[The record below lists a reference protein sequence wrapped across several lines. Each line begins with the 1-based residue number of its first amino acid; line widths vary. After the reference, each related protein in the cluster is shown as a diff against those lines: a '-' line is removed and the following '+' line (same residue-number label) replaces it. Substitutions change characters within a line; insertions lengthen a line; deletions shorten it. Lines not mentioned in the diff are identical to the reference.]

1 MKDAKQSNK
10 MNKLYLLLSPVL
22 LASCATGHWQAA
34 QVTTEHHGKVT
45 VVHHR
50 RRVAN
55 GSIDHIESI
64 NSKGIVTEA
73 DVHVFDIGRLPDG
86 NGGVHEAHRYYKIVQ
101 DAHPSL
107 QLPRT
112 VSSGPRTV
120 YSPPNYV
127 PPPAD
132 QRINDAVTEA
142 KQSKKE
148 LDEAKQKI
156 VKRINEDNNLRGQLE
171 TEITENQK
179 LQDQLSA
186 AMNTPTKKPTEAQ
199 QAAEGD
205 VEALAKWGKSA
216 QP

>member
-1 MKDAKQSNK
+1 

-22 LASCATGHWQAA
+22 LAGCADNGHWQT
-34 QVTTEHHGKVT
+34 VTTEHHGKIVT
-45 VVHHR
+45 VHHR
-50 RRVAN
+50 KRVKD
-55 GSIDHIESI
+55 GSIDHIETI
-64 NSKGIVTEA
+64 NAQGIVSQAE
-73 DVHVFDIGRLPDG
+73 VHVFDLGRLPDG
-86 NGGVHEAHRYYKIVQ
+86 QGGIHEAHRFFKVVQ
-101 DAHPSL
+101 DAHPILSL
-107 QLPRT
+107 PKT
-112 VSSGPRTV
+112 VSSGPRTG
-120 YSPPNYV
+120 YTPPNYV

-186 AMNTPTKKPTEAQ
+186 SMNTPKKPTEAQ

-205 VEALAKWGKSA
+205 VEALAKWGRSA